1 MEITRIVTG
10 IGDDGSS
17 EFVSQGPAVPVEA
30 AALGGFTFYTLWAT
44 EEGASLPDGEVRPY
58 FPGPT
63 GTRLVGVTW
72 APRGGHGGDGDPAE
86 AEALLPGLLGV
97 FEDGTPFHT
106 TDSIDY
112 GICLSGEMWLM
123 LDDGREARITPGTV
137 VVQRGTDPT
146 DRRAVLIALTPA
158 GADLLDRRRADRA
171 ARLAGPLGRLAEDD
185 VQAISA
191 ALPALARLAGALT
204 HP

>member
-10 IGDDGSS
+10 ISSDGSS
-17 EFVSQGPAVPVEA
+17 DFVSNAPARPVEA
-30 AALGGFTFYTLWAT
+30 EALAGFTFYPLWAT
-44 EEGASLPDGEVRPY
+44 EDHVSLPDDEVRQY
-58 FPGPT
+58 FPGPD

-72 APRGGHGGDGDPAE
+72 APATDGGAAHPGGDPAE

-112 GICLSGEMWLM
+112 GICLSGEMWLL

-137 VVQRGTDPT
+137 VVQRGTRHAWENRSDAPATMVFAQVGGDP
-146 DRRAVLIALTPA
+146 
-158 GADLLDRRRADRA
+158 GKY
-171 ARLAGPLGRLAEDD
+171 
-185 VQAISA
+185 
-191 ALPALARLAGALT
+191 
-204 HP
+204 

>member
-1 MEITRIVTG
+1 MELTRIVTG
-10 IGDDGSS
+10 NRADGTSD
-17 EFVSQGPAVPVEA
+17 FVDNGPAQPVEA
-30 AALGGFTFYTLWAT
+30 AALSGFTFYPMWGT
-44 EEGASLPDGEVRPY
+44 EDHASLPDGEVRQY
-58 FPGPT
+58 FPGPD

-72 APRGGHGGDGDPAE
+72 APAGAAAHGGDGDPAE

-137 VVQRGTDPT
+137 VVQRGTRHAWENRSSEPAT
-146 DRRAVLIALTPA
+146 MVFAQIGGDRKNY
-158 GADLLDRRRADRA
+158 
-171 ARLAGPLGRLAEDD
+171 
-185 VQAISA
+185 
-191 ALPALARLAGALT
+191 
-204 HP
+204 

>member
-1 MEITRIVTG
+1 MEISRIVTG
-10 IGDDGSS
+10 ISPDGSS
-17 EFVSQGPAVPVEA
+17 EFVSNEPAVPVEA
-30 AALGGFTFYTLWAT
+30 EALAGFTFYPLWAT
-44 EEGASLPDGEVRPY
+44 EGGSSLPDGEVRQY
-58 FPGPT
+58 FPGPE

-72 APRGGHGGDGDPAE
+72 APAGASHVEGGDPAE

-137 VVQRGTDPT
+137 VVQRGTRHAWENRSDQ
-146 DRRAVLIALTPA
+146 PA
-158 GADLLDRRRADRA
+158 TMVFAQVGAD
-171 ARLAGPLGRLAEDD
+171 PGRL
-185 VQAISA
+185 
-191 ALPALARLAGALT
+191 
-204 HP
+204 